1 MRDYDTLNL
10 FWEYDAIQDWGK
22 GGCWYHLIKGTK
34 KQGIW
39 YECDS
44 WILWKDGRGYIGYCF
59 QNNPVQ
65 KKAKEKGLGRVIHEK
80 KNGIIGGYLVDN
92 GNFCD
97 GDYGVDEYVNWLLE

>member
-1 MRDYDTLNL
+1 MIYDVSEL
-10 FWEYDAIQDWGK
+10 FWKYDAMQDWDK

-44 WILWKDGRGYIGYCF
+44 WVLWKDGRGYIGYYF
-59 QNNPVQ
+59 RNDHKKNSKNN
-65 KKAKEKGLGRVIHEK
+65 RVACEM

-92 GNFCD
+92 GDFCD
-97 GDYGVDEYVNWLLE
+97 GNYGVNEYVNWLLE

>member
-59 QNNPVQ
+59 RND
-65 KKAKEKGLGRVIHEK
+65 HK
-80 KNGIIGGYLVDN
+80 KNSKNNRVVCEMKSGIIGGYLVDY
-92 GNFCD
+92 GDFCD
-97 GDYGVDEYVNWLLE
+97 GGYGIDEYINWLLE

>member
-1 MRDYDTLNL
+1 VKMIDYDTLRL

-44 WILWKDGRGYIGYCF
+44 WILWKDGRGYVGF
-59 QNNPVQ
+59 SFRND
-65 KKAKEKGLGRVIHEK
+65 HK
-80 KNGIIGGYLVDN
+80 KNSKNNRVVCEIKSGIIGGYLVNN
-92 GNFCD
+92 GDFCD
-97 GDYGVDEYVNWLLE
+97 GGYGVDEYVNWLLE

>member
-59 QNNPVQ
+59 RNNH
-65 KKAKEKGLGRVIHEK
+65 KKSSKNNRVVCELK
-80 KNGIIGGYLVDN
+80 SGIIGGYLVDN
-92 GNFCD
+92 GDFCD
-97 GDYGVDEYVNWLLE
+97 GDYGVNEYVNWLLE